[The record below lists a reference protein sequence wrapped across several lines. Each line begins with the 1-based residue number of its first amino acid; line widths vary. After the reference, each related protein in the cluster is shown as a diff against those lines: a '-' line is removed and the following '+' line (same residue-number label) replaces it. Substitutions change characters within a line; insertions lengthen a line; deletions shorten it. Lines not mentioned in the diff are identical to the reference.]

1 MVEYLI
7 NEHELSE
14 RAACRVMGIS
24 RTSFSYSPDLTKDI
38 PVIDALIQLAEDKP
52 AYGFGL
58 MYDMIKRQG
67 KPWNH
72 KRVYRVYKLLKLN
85 LRRKYKRRLPTR
97 NPEPLSV
104 PEKINQSWS
113 MDFMSDSLLD
123 GRKFRTFNVADDF
136 NREVLAIEIDFSLP
150 ALRVIRV
157 LDRIVSERG
166 YPRKIRSDN
175 GPEFISIA
183 SHQLRAPLAT
193 MKWYGQIVADG
204 DAGVL
209 TETQKEYIDRMN
221 SSTERLITLV
231 NDFLSISRID
241 SGKIQFNP
249 EPVNI
254 IDVINTLVDNVF
266 NIQIQDKQ
274 IQYTLNT
281 EKKVALVNVDPALI
295 REVCSALIQN
305 AIKYNREKGKITISF
320 EEDEKLTKIIIQ
332 DTGIG
337 IPDDEKSKIFS
348 KFFRASNAVQSGV
361 GGVGLGLHAVKQ
373 MVELMGGK
381 IGFESTDGQGA
392 AFTITLK
399 KSDV

>member
-7 NEHELSE
+7 NEYELSK

-85 LRRKYKRRLPTR
+85 LRRKYKRRLPAR

-104 PEKINQSWS
+104 PKKINQSWS

-183 SHQLRAPLAT
+183 LAD
-193 MKWYGQIVADG
+193 WSEEH
-204 DAGVL
+204 GVML
-209 TETQKEYIDRMN
+209 DFIEPGKPTQNSFIERFNRTYRTEVLDMYVFQ
-221 SSTERLITLV
+221 
-231 NDFLSISRID
+231 FLSEVKEITN
-241 SGKIQFNP
+241 KW
-249 EPVNI
+249 I
-254 IDVINTLVDNVF
+254 I
-266 NIQIQDKQ
+266 
-274 IQYTLNT
+274 
-281 EKKVALVNVDPALI
+281 E
-295 REVCSALIQN
+295 
-305 AIKYNREKGKITISF
+305 YN
-320 EEDEKLTKIIIQ
+320 EERPHSSLGKLTPREYGLNN
-332 DTGIG
+332 TA
-337 IPDDEKSKIFS
+337 EN
-348 KFFRASNAVQSGV
+348 SNVYWY
-361 GGVGLGLHAVKQ
+361 
-373 MVELMGGK
+373 
-381 IGFESTDGQGA
+381 
-392 AFTITLK
+392 
-399 KSDV
+399 